1 MAFPPEFSS
10 TLVYERR
17 YDLDK
22 IDVFMESDALD
33 PMFFSITGLPTQLS
47 YGKHYF
53 NISLLDTTNNNYRL
67 RNNSKILFEF
77 KSVNDVIIKSDVVD
91 YNQRNGITTCHVEVL
106 EDPLR
111 TRKSISDGVGTLV
124 VVGSLTE
131 NYKDV
136 PKIPNKF
143 INAMN
148 HRCTFPITVRKN
160 LINASSPVILQS
172 KHELKTTFGQFSFA
186 KASISPQRGASGGNT
201 YAPNGQVSTAGT
213 HEGQTS

>member
-1 MAFPPEFSS
+1 MSFPTEFSS
-10 TLVYERR
+10 TLLYEYR
-17 YDLDK
+17 YDLDE
-22 IDVFMESDALD
+22 IDVFMESDVSD

-67 RNNSKILFEF
+67 RGNSKILFEF
-77 KSVNDVIIKSDVVD
+77 KSVNDVVIKSDVID
-91 YNQRNGITTCHVEVL
+91 HNQRNGVTTCYVEVL
-106 EDPLR
+106 ADPLR
-111 TRKSISDGVGTLV
+111 TRKSIEDGIGTLV

-131 NYKDV
+131 NYKDA

-186 KASISPQRGASGGNT
+186 KASISTPRGAAGGNT
-201 YAPNGQVSTAGT
+201 YDPNGQVSTAGT

>member
-1 MAFPPEFSS
+1 MAFPQEFSS
-10 TLVYERR
+10 TLLYENR
-17 YDLDK
+17 YDLDE
-22 IDVFMESDALD
+22 IDVFMESDASD
-33 PMFFSITGLPTQLS
+33 PMFFSITGLPQQLS

-53 NISLLDTTNNNYRL
+53 NISTLDTSDQNYRL
-67 RNNSKILFEF
+67 RDNSKILFEF
-77 KSVNDVIIKSDVVD
+77 KSVNNVVIKSDITEF
-91 YNQRNGITTCHVEVL
+91 NQRNGIGTCYVEVL
-106 EDPLR
+106 ADPMR
-111 TRKSISDGVGTLV
+111 TRNTIDDGVGTLV

-131 NYKDV
+131 NYKNV

-143 INAMN
+143 VNAMN

-186 KASISPQRGASGGNT
+186 KASISTSRGAAGGNT
-201 YAPNGQVSTAGT
+201 YDPNGQVSTAGT